1 MFIFK
6 YVIGVGLLVKI
17 RISLNLI
24 DMFIINSLQIRG
36 FNNFLKWSYST
47 NYENLLSISHLPKP
61 PDRQIPVKEWRMS
74 SVTVDNLYLNVSLTV
89 VADIVGEY
97 AHPLQSTNTRI
108 REDARGWDMLT
119 FLF

>member
-1 MFIFK
+1 
-6 YVIGVGLLVKI
+6 
-17 RISLNLI
+17 
-24 DMFIINSLQIRG
+24 
-36 FNNFLKWSYST
+36 
-47 NYENLLSISHLPKP
+47 
-61 PDRQIPVKEWRMS
+61 MS

-97 AHPLQSTNTRI
+97 AHPLQSTNKRI